1 LADFPPPVPGD
12 ADVGGDR
19 WRADV
24 CETGR
29 RDDGV
34 EPRGGARGDAVEVEV
49 VAVDGA
55 VPDAGGVEAVGADG
69 VGVAAEGVDAVGVDG
84 GVADAEGVEAVGAD
98 GPVADPAGFEA
109 AGVADAD
116 ADAAG
121 VEAAGVDGVGVASG
135 CGGLAAHP
143 PTARTAVMIR

>member
-1 LADFPPPVPGD
+1 MADVPPPVPGD

-34 EPRGGARGDAVEVEV
+34 EPRGGARVDAVEVEV
-49 VAVDGA
+49 VAVDG
-55 VPDAGGVEAVGADG
+55 VR
-69 VGVAAEGVDAVGVDG
+69 VAAEGVEAEGVDG
-84 GVADAEGVEAVGAD
+84 GVADAEGVEAVGVD
-98 GPVADPAGFEA
+98 GAVADPAGFEA

-121 VEAAGVDGVGVASG
+121 FEAAGVNGVGVASG

-143 PTARTAVMIR
+143 PTARTAAMIR

>member
-1 LADFPPPVPGD
+1 LADVPPPVPAD
-12 ADVGGDR
+12 ADVGGDKR
-19 WRADV
+19 RADV

-34 EPRGGARGDAVEVEV
+34 EPRGGGGVGAVEVEV
-49 VAVDGA
+49 VAVDAAVADAAGLEAVGVDGA
-55 VPDAGGVEAVGADG
+55 GADAGGVEAVGA
-69 VGVAAEGVDAVGVDG
+69 G
-84 GVADAEGVEAVGAD
+84 GAVADAAEFD
-98 GPVADPAGFEA
+98 A

-143 PTARTAVMIR
+143 PTARIAVMMR